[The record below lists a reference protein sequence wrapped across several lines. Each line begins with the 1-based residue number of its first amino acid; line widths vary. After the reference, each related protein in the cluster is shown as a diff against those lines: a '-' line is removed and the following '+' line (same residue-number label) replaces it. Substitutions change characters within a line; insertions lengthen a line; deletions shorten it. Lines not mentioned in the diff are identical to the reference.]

1 MKKQILVVLGAAAL
15 MFSSCGYDRID
26 AGHEGIK
33 VNLYGND
40 KGVQDVTAVTGAV
53 WYNPFTTNVYEVPTY
68 VQNAV
73 YTKSDIRASDGNEEF
88 RITTSNGL
96 VVAFDVSI
104 NYFTPAEN
112 VVGIFKKYRK
122 PVSWLEKTIVK
133 NYMRDAFNTTAATY
147 TASELYE
154 KRNEF
159 QQASEDA
166 IRQILEPEGFVIEQV
181 VLLNEL
187 RLPQSVVS
195 NIEAK
200 VNATQMAL
208 RKQEE
213 LAQATADAQKV
224 VAQAEGE
231 AQAMR
236 INAEAERYAF
246 QQKNTALT
254 DLLVQQQMIEKWDGK
269 LPTYGEVPQLFRSV
283 SDQ

>member
-1 MKKQILVVLGAAAL
+1 MKKQILLVLGVATL
-15 MFSSCGYDRID
+15 LLSSCGYERID
-26 AGHEGIK
+26 AGHEGIR
-33 VNLYGND
+33 VNLYGNE
-40 KGVQDVTAVTGAV
+40 KGVQNVTAVTGAV
-53 WYNPFTTNVYEVPTY
+53 WYNPFTTEVYEVPTY

-73 YTKSDIRASDGNEEF
+73 YTKQDTRHSDENEEF

-104 NYFTPAEN
+104 NYYTPAEN
-112 VVGIFKKYRK
+112 VVSIFKKYRR
-122 PVSWLEKTIVK
+122 PIGELEKTIVK
-133 NYMRDAFNTTAATY
+133 NYMRDAFNSTAANY
-147 TASELYE
+147 SASELYE
-154 KRNEF
+154 RRNDF
-159 QQASEDA
+159 QTESENA
-166 IRQILEPEGFVIEQV
+166 IRTILEPEGFVIEQV

-187 RLPQSVVS
+187 RLPKSVVS

-213 LAQATADAQKV
+213 LAQTTADAEKI
-224 VAQAEGE
+224 VAEAEGD
-231 AQAMR
+231 AKAMR

-269 LPTYGEVPQLFRSV
+269 LPTYGVVPQLFKSV
-283 SDQ
+283 TGK